1 MTDNMIFK
9 DDEKTRRVYEVGSKV
24 APGTPV
30 VTAEGVGVTLTGSGD
45 NAVLGETVLPDGE
58 IVEYVARRRGGV
70 GLEDEEATVTFSGT
84 FAFVFE
90 DSDLLEG
97 GEVILID
104 ASGDLVVEAEGVTGD
119 RLGIVEFVRPE
130 DGAAAVKIGV

>member
-1 MTDNMIFK
+1 MADNMIFK
-9 DDEKTRRVYEVGSKV
+9 DDEKTRRVHEVGSKV

-30 VTAEGVGVTLTGSGD
+30 VTPEGAGVTLTGSGD

-70 GLEDEEATVTFSGT
+70 GLEDEEATVAFSGT
-84 FAFVFE
+84 FAFVF
-90 DSDLLEG
+90 DGSDLLEG

-104 ASGDLVVEAEGVTGD
+104 DSGDLVVEAEGVTGE

>member
-1 MTDNMIFK
+1 MADNMIFK

-30 VTAEGVGVTLTGSGD
+30 VTPEGAGVTLTGSGD
-45 NAVLGETVLPDGE
+45 NAVLGEFVAPDGE
-58 IVEYVARRRGGV
+58 IVEYTARQRGGV

>member
-1 MTDNMIFK
+1 MADNMIFK

-30 VTAEGVGVTLTGSGD
+30 VTPEGAGVTLTGSGD

-104 ASGDLVVEAEGVTGD
+104 ASGDLVVEAEGVTGE